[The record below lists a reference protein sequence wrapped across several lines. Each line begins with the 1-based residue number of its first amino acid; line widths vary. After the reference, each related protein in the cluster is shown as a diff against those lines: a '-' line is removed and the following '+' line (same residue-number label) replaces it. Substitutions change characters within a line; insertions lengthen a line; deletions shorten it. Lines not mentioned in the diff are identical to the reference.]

1 MIAVLACEAPLTP
14 DEEEA
19 RDWLLK
25 ELSRVEYS
33 EAPSPVVRFVE
44 AIIRWFTE
52 ALSWKGQGAPPISLI
67 LMIIAIIAIAGVIIA
82 LILNPIRLAR
92 KASRT
97 VFEEEASLPEATEAF
112 DQAVAAQDWSLAYV
126 WAYRLM
132 VLGLDEH
139 EVVSSTPGLTAHEAA
154 RAATRVVPDMGAEL
168 AQHAREFDA
177 VRYGHSSMTRDQVE
191 ALRSFTRQL
200 LPACARAKERS

>member
-33 EAPSPVVRFVE
+33 EAPSPIVRFVE

-97 VFEEEASLPEATEAF
+97 
-112 DQAVAAQDWSLAYV
+112 V

>member
-33 EAPSPVVRFVE
+33 EAPSPIVRFVE

-82 LILNPIRLAR
+82 LILNPIRPAR
-92 KASRT
+92 KAPRT
-97 VFEEEASLPEATEAF
+97 VLEEEESLPKAT
-112 DQAVAAQDWSLAYV
+112 
-126 WAYRLM
+126 
-132 VLGLDEH
+132 
-139 EVVSSTPGLTAHEAA
+139 
-154 RAATRVVPDMGAEL
+154 
-168 AQHAREFDA
+168 
-177 VRYGHSSMTRDQVE
+177 GHSTKPLPHRIG
-191 ALRSFTRQL
+191 ALRTCGRIASWSWAWTNTKWSHPR
-200 LPACARAKERS
+200 PA

>member
-33 EAPSPVVRFVE
+33 EAPSPIVRFVE

-67 LMIIAIIAIAGVIIA
+67 LMIIAIIATNTRSIAA
-82 LILNPIRLAR
+82 TLA
-92 KASRT
+92 
-97 VFEEEASLPEATEAF
+97 ASLSPS
-112 DQAVAAQDWSLAYV
+112 VVPLAI
-126 WAYRLM
+126 A
-132 VLGLDEH
+132 
-139 EVVSSTPGLTAHEAA
+139 SSTLEPTFSID
-154 RAATRVVPDMGAEL
+154 T
-168 AQHAREFDA
+168 
-177 VRYGHSSMTRDQVE
+177 
-191 ALRSFTRQL
+191 
-200 LPACARAKERS
+200 

>member
-33 EAPSPVVRFVE
+33 EAPSPIVRFVE

-82 LILNPIRLAR
+82 LILNRF
-92 KASRT
+92 ASRGRPR
-97 VFEEEASLPEATEAF
+97 ARSLRRRQAF
-112 DQAVAAQDWSLAYV
+112 
-126 WAYRLM
+126 RRPRR
-132 VLGLDEH
+132 H
-139 EVVSSTPGLTAHEAA
+139 STKPLPHRIG
-154 RAATRVVPDMGAEL
+154 
-168 AQHAREFDA
+168 
-177 VRYGHSSMTRDQVE
+177 
-191 ALRSFTRQL
+191 ALRTCGRIASWSWAWTNTKWSHPR
-200 LPACARAKERS
+200 PA